1 MGLREQPSDELAL
14 AGLNHLIWRGRR
26 LLHFSGCDYFR
37 LARSTRLVA
46 SAASLMNKEGL
57 NVAASRITTGNRSL
71 YAKLEES
78 LAEFF
83 RFTSAV
89 LLNSGYSA
97 SLAAAQ
103 GLAGTFTH
111 AFVDEWAHGALQD
124 AARYLNCPVMVFRH
138 RDVGHLRSLLA
149 KPGKLSRPVILTDG
163 LFSHD
168 GSVAPLREYMKIL
181 PREGRILLD
190 DAHGAGVLG
199 ATGGGAAEAAGVGHE
214 RIILCA
220 SLAKAFGSAGGVVLC
235 DSRIR
240 SQIFERSGIFKG
252 STPLPPP
259 LAGAALTAARLLQKS
274 ASRRFRLHQ
283 HTRQVREQLKITGW
297 PIPENPGPIVRLPD
311 LSPAASTCLGSQLL
325 KAGIYPSQLRY
336 SAASESAAFRFVISS
351 EHSVEDL
358 KRLTRALD
366 SFEAF
371 NRLL

>member
-1 MGLREQPSDELAL
+1 MRLREQPSDALAL
-14 AGLNHLIWRGRR
+14 TGLNHLIWRGRR

-37 LARSTRLVA
+37 LARSTRLA
-46 SAASLMNKEGL
+46 ISAASFMDKEGL

-71 YAKLEES
+71 YAKLEET

-97 SLAAAQ
+97 TLAAAQ

-111 AFVDEWAHGALQD
+111 AFVDEWAHAALQD

-138 RDVGHLRSLLA
+138 RDARHLRSLLA
-149 KPGKLSRPVILTDG
+149 KSGKLNRPVILTDG

-199 ATGGGAAEAAGVGHE
+199 ATGRGAAEAAGVGHE

-240 SQIFERSGIFKG
+240 RQIFIRSGIFKG

-311 LSPAASTCLGSQLL
+311 LSPAASARLGSQLF
-325 KAGIYPSQLRY
+325 KAGIYPSRLKY

-351 EHSVEDL
+351 EHSGEDL
-358 KRLTRALD
+358 KRLTSALG

-371 NRLL
+371 NRRL